1 MMRKWSYVLVAVLG
15 LMATSCLDMI
25 EEVYLNSDGSGEYIL
40 TVDMSGL
47 FSDPMMSELMMN
59 SMKEETGADQ
69 LEVDSVITIREMSG
83 GSLPAS
89 LTEKELDV
97 LNRAEMR
104 MQMSESKKMGLIK
117 ISFAFNNV
125 AEMTDFQTAFSKIS
139 EESEDGAGAAGGM
152 GGLMGGGLT
161 GNNTS
166 LWMLSGRTL
175 TREIPPADTAALDD
189 IDDETMSMMKMFFSD
204 ATWQTIYHLP
214 GKVKKCSIEGA
225 DIDGKTVTIEYPFLD
240 LMEEQPDM
248 GGEIK
253 FKKR

>member
-1 MMRKWSYVLVAVLG
+1 MRKWSYVLVAVLG

-25 EEVYLNSDGSGEYIL
+25 EEVYLNKDGSGEYLL
-40 TVDMSGL
+40 TVDMSEL
-47 FSDPMMSELMMN
+47 FSDPMMGEMMVN
-59 SMKEETGADQ
+59 SMKEESGVEA
-69 LEVDSVITIREMSG
+69 LELDSVITIQEMSG

-89 LTEKELDV
+89 LTAKEREV

-117 ISFAFNNV
+117 IRFPFNDV
-125 AEMTDFQTAFSKIS
+125 AEMTDFQTAFGKIS
-139 EESEDGAGAAGGM
+139 EESEDDPAGGM

-161 GNNTS
+161 GNNIS

-175 TREIPPADTAALDD
+175 TREIPEVNTDALDD
-189 IDDETMSMMKMFFSD
+189 MDEETMSMMKMFFAD
-204 ATWQTIYHLP
+204 ATWQTVYHLP

-225 DIDGKTVTIEYPFLD
+225 EIDGKTVTIEYPFLD